1 MPTARWAWTRSTPI
15 PRAPEPQ
22 RRTPSPQAPSPCPS
36 TKPEPEPE
44 LQARAPSP
52 ICGQVSLEELLLL
65 KFAIDNDITELPAR
79 PSLDDDPN
87 VMLPNVVL
95 KIDWESN
102 HDGSVRRGAAS
113 NHPSPTLCPNP
124 TSTPP
129 PPPRWPRGT
138 SSSFP
143 SLVT

>member
-1 MPTARWAWTRSTPI
+1 M
-15 PRAPEPQ
+15 
-22 RRTPSPQAPSPCPS
+22 
-36 TKPEPEPE
+36 
-44 LQARAPSP
+44 
-52 ICGQVSLEELLLL
+52 SLEELLLL

-113 NHPSPTLCPNP
+113 NRPSPTLIPNSNSLLPPRLGGHVGLLPASP
-124 TSTPP
+124 TSLPNYH
-129 PPPRWPRGT
+129 
-138 SSSFP
+138 P
-143 SLVT
+143 S

>member
-1 MPTARWAWTRSTPI
+1 M
-15 PRAPEPQ
+15 
-22 RRTPSPQAPSPCPS
+22 
-36 TKPEPEPE
+36 
-44 LQARAPSP
+44 
-52 ICGQVSLEELLLL
+52 SLEELLLL

-113 NHPSPTLCPNP
+113 NRNRPSPTLIPNSNSLLPPRLGGHVGLLPASP
-124 TSTPP
+124 TSLPNYH
-129 PPPRWPRGT
+129 
-138 SSSFP
+138 P
-143 SLVT
+143 S